1 VTRLFGR
8 LVEPL
13 GWTVMRWSKL
23 FIPTLRD
30 APADAEAPSH
40 ALLVKGG
47 FIRQLHAGHYSMLPL
62 GWRVHQK
69 VAGVVRSEMDG
80 IGGQEFLL
88 PTMHPAAIWK
98 QSGRWDTM
106 GEIMFRLKDRRD
118 NDLALGITHEEIFAT
133 VAAELSSY
141 RELPQLWY
149 HIQTKF
155 RDEARPKS
163 GLLRVREFAMKD
175 SYSFD
180 VDWAGLDA
188 AFEAHRAAY
197 TRIFTRLG
205 LAAFPVE
212 ASSGAMGGK
221 DSVEFMVP
229 CASGEDDVVR
239 CPNCDYAGNIERA
252 TSALAHVEDAPPLPE
267 PERFATPGVRTI
279 AELEAFD
286 GGAAADRQIK
296 TLVMVLDGE
305 VTLALVRGDHPLNL
319 QKLIDAT
326 GAIQVR
332 PAEPAET
339 VAALGANPGSLGA
352 VGVSGLRIVADEALR
367 GRTNMTTGANED
379 DFHFRGV
386 DIERDIMVSR
396 WADLRQVGAGE
407 ACPKCGRGL
416 ELVRCVEAGHIFKL
430 GTVYADTFGVHVTD
444 HEGRQVPVVMG
455 SYGIGIG
462 RNMATVAEAHH
473 DERGLIW
480 PVSIAPYEVVL
491 TAVSTDETTMAV
503 AEELYAG
510 LRDRGLDVLLDD
522 RDARAGVKFAD
533 AELIGVPYR
542 VTLGPKAL
550 AAGEV
555 ELTDRATGTTERL
568 ATEALV
574 GHLAPLILGQR

>member
-1 VTRLFGR
+1 
-8 LVEPL
+8 
-13 GWTVMRWSKL
+13 MRWSKL

-69 VAGVVRSEMDG
+69 VSGIVRQEMDA

-133 VAAELSSY
+133 VATELSSY

-188 AFEAHRAAY
+188 AFEAHHAAY
-197 TRIFTRLG
+197 TRIFKRLG

-221 DSVEFMVP
+221 DSTEFMVP
-229 CASGEDDVVR
+229 CSSGEDDVVR
-239 CPNCDYAGNIERA
+239 CPTCDYAGNIERA
-252 TSALAHVEDAPPLPE
+252 TSALPTVIDEAPPAQ
-267 PERFATPGVRTI
+267 PERFSTPGVRTI
-279 AELEAFD
+279 AHLETFE
-286 GGAAADRQIK
+286 GGASAERQIK
-296 TLVMVLDGE
+296 TLVMVIDGE
-305 VTLALVRGDHPLNL
+305 VTLALLRGDHQLNE

-326 GAIQVR
+326 GAVKLR
-332 PAEPAET
+332 PAEASET

-352 VGVSGLRIVADEALR
+352 VGVTNLRIVADEALR
-367 GRTNMTTGANED
+367 GRTNMTTGANTD
-379 DFHFRGV
+379 DVHYRGV
-386 DIERDIMVSR
+386 DIDRDITVAQ
-396 WADLRQVGAGE
+396 WADLRQVASGE
-407 ACPKCGRGL
+407 ACPKCGQPL
-416 ELVRCVEAGHIFKL
+416 ELVRCIEAGHIFKL
-430 GTVYADTFGVHVTD
+430 GTVYAEKFGINVTD
-444 HEGRQVPVVMG
+444 HEGKARPVVMG

-462 RNMATVAEAHH
+462 RNMATVAESHH
-473 DERGLIW
+473 DDRGLVW

-491 TAVSTDETTMAV
+491 TAVSLDETTMAV
-503 AEELYAG
+503 AEELYAA
-510 LRDRGLDVLLDD
+510 LSARGIDVLLDD

-533 AELIGVPYR
+533 AELIGIPYR

-555 ELTDRATGTTERL
+555 ELTERASGTTERV
-568 ATEALV
+568 ARDALV
-574 GHLAPLILGQR
+574 EQLTATVLAHR